1 MGKRAPLRRL
11 VLDML
16 KPLDPSLIEIGKAI
30 ATTKGV
36 SAVNLVVY
44 EMDRKTETVK
54 ATIEGSNV
62 NFEEV
67 KRVIENFGA
76 VVHSIDQVVVG
87 QRIIEESET
96 PQDRFLKVP

>member
-1 MGKRAPLRRL
+1 MGKRAPVRRL

-16 KPLDPSLIEIGKAI
+16 KPLDPSLIEIGKAL
-30 ATTKGV
+30 ASVKGI

-54 ATIEGSNV
+54 ATIEGDNV
-62 NFEEV
+62 DFEKV
-67 KRVIENFGA
+67 KKVIEKFGA
-76 VVHSIDQVVVG
+76 VVHSVDQVVVG
-87 QRIIEESET
+87 KRIIEESET